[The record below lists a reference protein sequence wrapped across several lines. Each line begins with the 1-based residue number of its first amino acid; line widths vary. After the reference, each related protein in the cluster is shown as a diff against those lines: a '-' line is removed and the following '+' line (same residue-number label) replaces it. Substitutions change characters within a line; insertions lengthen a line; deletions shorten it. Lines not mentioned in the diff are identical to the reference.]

1 MFRNL
6 GNYTKRPYKT
16 GILEVT
22 DYPEKQET
30 LGKQRNNTANRRDS
44 QL

>member
-1 MFRNL
+1 MRSEDKKKL
-6 GNYTKRPYKT
+6 EKT
-16 GILEVT
+16 GQSRM

-30 LGKQRNNTANRRDS
+30 LSKQRNNTANRRDS